1 MKVPFLDLSV
11 SNVNLRKKLLR
22 RVNKI
27 LLSGKILPGIE
38 LQGFDI
44 SQYAIKSSK
53 SLIKKNLYKHDA
65 RKKFKYREN
74 YFDLVVSFGTLHNF
88 EINHLFNSIKE
99 IERVGKKKY
108 IMVESYRNNLELF
121 NLQCWALTCES
132 FFSVNEWKWIFKHVG
147 YSGDYEFIFFN

>member
-1 MKVPFLDLSV
+1 M
-11 SNVNLRKKLLR
+11 
-22 RVNKI
+22 
-27 LLSGKILPGIE
+27 PGIE

-88 EINHLFNSIKE
+88 EINHLFNCIKE

-132 FFSVNEWKWIFKHVG
+132 FFSKSEWKWIFNHVG
-147 YSGDYEFIFFN
+147 YKGHFEFIYF